1 VCGLGDFASNDLF
14 QSVDALAR
22 GIDSVHEMHICGL
35 DSCAWELVGDSTDV
49 VSGSIAIGVG
59 ELQMAQK
66 IFDSA
71 KRAVFV

>member
-1 VCGLGDFASNDLF
+1 MYMRCIFV
-14 QSVDALAR
+14 
-22 GIDSVHEMHICGL
+22 

-49 VSGSIAIGVG
+49 ISGPIAIGAG